1 MNNNKISLKDYN
13 EIIFRNKLEKLTV
26 KSSEKLWIDLLKNR
40 ILSNSMSEIIE
51 FDKIQ
56 QETLKVGFENIIK
69 KIKKYYRTSHIDKF
83 VDYID
88 LANSPSNSK
97 EYFIFLKNKIR
108 NYNDLF
114 EYHFEQVLNDIEVF
128 GEKII
133 ILKGNTFKKAYPSD
147 IIRDYV
153 DIDLYAIDNKT
164 AFDITKS
171 LTLKNWGID
180 KLHINPTINGYAF
193 EFRLI
198 NKENPFIVVE
208 VHNNITSITGNTYLK
223 TNLWE
228 DLIKIEYPTKQF
240 YSSNETNTI
249 VFLLAHLLHH
259 GHFKYRDLFDFYFYI
274 NDNREKINYKKLQ
287 VELNKNKLNLILYK
301 VLKEIKFQIDDTF
314 YFEPLKKDI
323 SFLENKMI
331 NILYG
336 KSSEFSFLGDLPFKI
351 YYYFIYHQNII
362 MALKSIKSEFKR
374 LFEYLLY
381 FINKKKKNTITS
393 FIWNLFS
400 LILFKRKKLALNGK
414 IPKYSRSIFEQI
426 ELTQNNSGVE
436 SILCEC
442 ISIERVDKKVYLKT
456 DLGYFKFLNFN
467 NENMFDNISNIKS
480 GILIEN
486 VSKSYV
492 KGVYANN
499 NINLC
504 FEKGKIIGLIG
515 ANGSGKTTL
524 INLILGRLSFDSGS
538 ILINGMSSKKYL
550 KTKTISYIPQ
560 EFGLY
565 EFLTVEEHIKHF
577 ASIHNYKFN
586 ENLFIE
592 LGLDKLRKKK
602 IFNLSGGEKKRVL
615 LCLALMPNSKILIID
630 ELTANI
636 DFNWRWKIV
645 EILNNYKKTNTDCLI
660 IYTSHNLDEVESFSE
675 KIVLLDKG
683 KVLKYDY
690 TAKLLSEISSFCKYS
705 INQNQFNQIN
715 IDFPKFTRTNF
726 GNISIVFNEKFETSF
741 IKAITVV
748 KVPYSKESLT
758 IEDYLLIKS

>member
-1 MNNNKISLKDYN
+1 MYNNKISLKDYN
-13 EIIFRNKLEKLTV
+13 KIIFKNKLENLTV

-88 LANSPSNSK
+88 LANSPSNPK

-114 EYHFEQVLNDIEVF
+114 EYHFEQVLNDIEQF

-171 LTLKNWGID
+171 LTLKSWKID
-180 KLHINPTINGYAF
+180 KLHINPTIDGYAF

-198 NKENPFIVVE
+198 NIENPFIVVE

-228 DLIKIEYPTKQF
+228 NLIKIEYSNKQF

-249 VFLLAHLLHH
+249 IFLLAHLLHH

-274 NDNREKINYKKLQ
+274 NENRNQIDYKKLQ
-287 VELNKNKLNLILYK
+287 IELDKNKLNLILYK
-301 VLKEIKFQIDDTF
+301 VLKEIKSQIDVNF

-351 YYYFIYHQNII
+351 YYYFIYHQNIF
-362 MALKSIKSEFKR
+362 MALKSIKNEFKR

-381 FINKKKKNTITS
+381 FVNKKKDNTTTT

-426 ELTQNNSGVE
+426 KLTQNNFEVE
-436 SILCEC
+436 TDLCEC
-442 ISIERVDKKVYLKT
+442 INIETINNKAYLKT
-456 DLGYFKFLNFN
+456 DIGYFKFLNFN
-467 NENMFDNISNIKS
+467 NENMFENINNVRS

-486 VSKSYV
+486 VSKTYF
-492 KGVYANN
+492 KGIYANN
-499 NINLC
+499 NINLYL
-504 FEKGKIIGLIG
+504 EKGKIIGLIG

-524 INLILGRLSFDSGS
+524 INLILGRLSLNSGS
-538 ILINGMSSKKYL
+538 ILINGTTVKQHL
-550 KTKTISYIPQ
+550 KTNTISYIPQ

-565 EFLTVEEHIKHF
+565 EFLSVEEHIKHF
-577 ASIHNYKFN
+577 ASIHNYKLN
-586 ENLFIE
+586 EDLFTE

-615 LCLALMPNSKILIID
+615 LCLALMPNSNILIID

-636 DFNWRWKIV
+636 DFNWRWRII
-645 EILNNYKKTNTDCLI
+645 EILNNYKKINPDCLI

-675 KIVLLDKG
+675 KIILLDKG
-683 KVLKYDY
+683 SVLKYDY
-690 TAKLLSEISSFCKYS
+690 TNKLLSEISSFCKYS
-705 INQNQFNQIN
+705 INQNQIEKIK

-726 GNISIVFNEKFETSF
+726 GNVSIVFKEEFEISF
-741 IKAITVV
+741 IKAITEV
-748 KVPYSKESLT
+748 KVTYSKESLT
-758 IEDYLLIKS
+758 IEDYLLINS